1 MSVSHLTWRQAYVTM
16 NEGCKHESDS
26 WSQHFVCNEW
36 FKITRYWKIPHLKI
50 YYLISLT
57 VYIKIINGE
66 MLYIISEVREQH
78 IIHNDWLL
86 IAPGQRLVWYY
97 REGLVELVA
106 DFCFLDSA
114 SSSVLSTGVFSFI
127 KKTIISADMRHITEE
142 TAVKHER
149 IIQHSC

>member
-1 MSVSHLTWRQAYVTM
+1 MKAANTNQILDHSILFVTSDLRLTKRLGVPKSKM
-16 NEGCKHESDS
+16 LPN
-26 WSQHFVCNEW
+26 
-36 FKITRYWKIPHLKI
+36 ITRYWKIPHLKI

-97 REGLVELVA
+97 WEGLVELVA

-142 TAVKHER
+142 TAAKYEK
-149 IIQHSC
+149 IILHSC